1 MTEIIVKNAY
11 KIYEIGGKR
20 IYAVKNV
27 SLRIKQGEFV
37 AIFGPSGSG
46 KTTLLMLLAAIIKPT
61 HGEIFYDKLD
71 ITKLSESE
79 AAKWR
84 YENIGFIPQKINLIE
99 FLDVLDNVLAP
110 TYPYVKNFEEVKKR
124 ALELIKRV
132 GLSHR
137 IKHKPAQLSVGE
149 QQRVAIARAL
159 INNPKVVLAD
169 EPTAHLDTETG
180 KRIVMLMKELR
191 DEYNVT
197 FIVST
202 HDPEIAKIADRII
215 EIRDGKITR
224 EKILSTK
231 S

>member
-1 MTEIIVKNAY
+1 VTEIIVKNAY
-11 KIYEIGGKR
+11 KIYEMGDKK
-20 IYAVKNV
+20 IYAVKDV
-27 SLRIKQGEFV
+27 SLRVKQGEFV

>member
-1 MTEIIVKNAY
+1 MGDK
-11 KIYEIGGKR
+11 K
-20 IYAVKNV
+20 IYAVKDV

-61 HGEIFYDKLD
+61 SGEIFYDNLD

-99 FLDVLDNVLAP
+99 FLNVLDNVLAP
-110 TYPYVKNFEEVKKR
+110 TYPYVKDFEKAKER
-124 ALELIKRV
+124 ALELINRV
-132 GLSHR
+132 GLGHR

-215 EIRDGKITR
+215 EIRDGKITGQ
-224 EKILSTK
+224 KVLSAK